1 MVRARTGSGKTAA
14 FSIPVIQ
21 KILNSKQTSTKQE
34 IKALILAP
42 SKELCHQIYTV
53 IKDLTV
59 KCSREVHCIDIS
71 PQVELSAQKPLL
83 VEKPDIVIGTPLRTL
98 QHMKAGNLNLRKSL
112 EMLAI
117 DEADLIFSFG
127 YEEEIKELLR

>member
-1 MVRARTGSGKTAA
+1 M
-14 FSIPVIQ
+14 PVIQ

-34 IKALILAP
+34 IKSLILAP
-42 SKELCHQIYTV
+42 SKELCHQIYSV
-53 IKDLTV
+53 IKDLTI

-83 VEKPDIVIGTPLRTL
+83 VEKPDIVVGTPLRTL
-98 QHMKAGNLNLRKSL
+98 QHIKAGNLNLKQSL
-112 EMLAI
+112 EILVI